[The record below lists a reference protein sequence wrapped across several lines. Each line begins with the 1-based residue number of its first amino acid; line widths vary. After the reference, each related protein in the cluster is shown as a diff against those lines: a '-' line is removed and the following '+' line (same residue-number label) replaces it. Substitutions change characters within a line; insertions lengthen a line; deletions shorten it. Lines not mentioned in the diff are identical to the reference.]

1 MIWVYIVLLALL
13 TVAPLGL
20 YAWRGGRLRSRQ
32 YASIA
37 LHRAQLQELDQELAD
52 GRLVPEEHAAAKL
65 EVQRRLLADA
75 SLTETVGKPA
85 GTGSLVLTAVLVPLV
100 ALVLYLRLG
109 QPDFPPRDAGAG
121 MPQQAAAGAPQ
132 EDAAKAAKDEQLIAQ
147 LRARLELMD
156 PHADRTLQGYQIL
169 GQAELSR
176 GHLPEAADAWKHV
189 LDVKFDPTLGAETAE
204 VMTEVA
210 GKITPEALAMFKR
223 ALAEAPS
230 DAPWRPMAEKRV
242 AEAGM

>member
-1 MIWVYIVLLALL
+1 MIWVFIVLLALL

-37 LHRAQLQELDQELAD
+37 LHRAQLQELDVELAD
-52 GRLVPEEHAAAKL
+52 GRLVAEEHAAAKL

-85 GTGSLVLTAVLVPLV
+85 GAGSIILTAVLVPAV
-100 ALVLYLRLG
+100 ALLLYLRIG
-109 QPDFPPRDAGAG
+109 QPDFPPKDSATG
-121 MPQQAAAGAPQ
+121 MPQQAAMSPD
-132 EDAAKAAKDEQLIAQ
+132 DAAKAAKDDEMIGQ
-147 LRARLELMD
+147 LRARLEVMD

-176 GHLPEAADAWKHV
+176 GHLPEAAAAWKHV

-204 VMTEVA
+204 VLTEVS
-210 GKITPEALAMFKR
+210 GKITPEALALFKR
-223 ALAEAPS
+223 ALAEAPA
-230 DAPWRPMAEKRV
+230 DAPWRPMAEKRI